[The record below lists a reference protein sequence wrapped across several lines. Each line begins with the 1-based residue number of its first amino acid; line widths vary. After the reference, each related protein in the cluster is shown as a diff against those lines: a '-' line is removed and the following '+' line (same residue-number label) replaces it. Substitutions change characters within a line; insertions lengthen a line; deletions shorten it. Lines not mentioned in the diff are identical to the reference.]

1 MSDPPATMKE
11 TKGKKMKVTLRNK
24 VDGVWYTTFYAIDFD
39 DERLHKW
46 VATYQR
52 NNVPFTIT
60 EVM

>member
-1 MSDPPATMKE
+1 
-11 TKGKKMKVTLRNK
+11 MKVTLRNK
-24 VDGVWYTTFYAIDFD
+24 VDGEWYTTFYAIDFD